1 MLAGKYKIKKSIFLF
16 KEISNFSDDQ
26 ISGMC
31 KVVQFRPKDIVLNRD
46 DVSSE
51 VFLILDGTV
60 SICDFSSGGKE
71 VTYSEISK
79 GGVFGEFAAIDDAPR
94 SAFVEAK
101 TDVVVARMSAQDFR
115 RLITS
120 DGAFGLSVAKH
131 LVAKIRLLS
140 QRVFEFGA
148 LSVRQRLYSEILRLC
163 ENATPN
169 DGGTCILVPAPS
181 HYELATRVAT
191 HREAVTKELN
201 RLVALGIAR
210 LERRSITIT
219 DIEKL
224 REEIAKDPL

>member
-169 DGGTCILVPAPS
+169 DGGTCIL
-181 HYELATRVAT
+181 ATRVAT